1 MESVNL
7 GDTRHEKHQDDVANL
22 RASDVDTLNNM
33 GYSQVLQRSM
43 SKFSNFSVSFSII
56 CPIFMT
62 FVPIRIYAAMMQ
74 RYYSYDYCVAT
85 MSDDEDVDTSF
96 SSTAADKG

>member
-7 GDTRHEKHQDDVANL
+7 GDTRHEKHQDDVANR

-43 SKFSNFSVSFSII
+43 SKFSNFS
-56 CPIFMT
+56 
-62 FVPIRIYAAMMQ
+62 IYIS
-74 RYYSYDYCVAT
+74 RWH
-85 MSDDEDVDTSF
+85 
-96 SSTAADKG
+96 

>member
-1 MESVNL
+1 
-7 GDTRHEKHQDDVANL
+7 
-22 RASDVDTLNNM
+22 
-33 GYSQVLQRSM
+33 
-43 SKFSNFSVSFSII
+43 
-56 CPIFMT
+56 MT